1 LSKAWSTCAKRSL
14 PGGGGN
20 FEKRRGLL
28 YKEFVDKT
36 QKGGTPPM
44 ASLAYRR
51 LYEMNKVEARKEL
64 IKTYQETGSISAT
77 ARLWNTSRQV
87 VRKWVR
93 RYQAQKEEGLKDKS
107 RRPLHS
113 PRQTLEEI
121 S

>member
-1 LSKAWSTCAKRSL
+1 VYHGKQLPSNHSSTCAKRSL

-20 FEKRRGLL
+20 FEKRRGFL

-36 QKGGTPPM
+36 QKGGAPPM

-51 LYEMNKVEARKEL
+51 LYKMNKVEARKEL

-87 VRKWVR
+87 MIPGPKR
-93 RYQAQKEEGLKDKS
+93 RRAK
-107 RRPLHS
+107 
-113 PRQTLEEI
+113 RQIPPST
-121 S
+121 SFPS